1 MLYNKYL
8 THAGV
13 MELVDVLDSKS
24 SAARRAGSS
33 PATGTTSSRT
43 SYRSRRRFLFQSKRR
58 LSFTPSLFLSN
69 CAPLRWAR
77 SWFPK
82 CARVSILSTRPK
94 NQWLASPVISGV
106 CGLFL
111 ASRGGHS
118 FLKCPSCF
126 RAVFGGT
133 LWFFRRKAEI
143 IAFAEA
149 IFEEKSRWV

>member
-13 MELVDVLDSKS
+13 RELVDVLDSKS

-58 LSFTPSLFLSN
+58 LSFTPSLLLSN

-94 NQWLASPVISGV
+94 TAVLDFSGI
-106 CGLFL
+106 
-111 ASRGGHS
+111 
-118 FLKCPSCF
+118 
-126 RAVFGGT
+126 AVFSCSPNGFGGST
-133 LWFFRRKAEI
+133 YFKLRNIVPYITIKIYR
-143 IAFAEA
+143 
-149 IFEEKSRWV
+149 